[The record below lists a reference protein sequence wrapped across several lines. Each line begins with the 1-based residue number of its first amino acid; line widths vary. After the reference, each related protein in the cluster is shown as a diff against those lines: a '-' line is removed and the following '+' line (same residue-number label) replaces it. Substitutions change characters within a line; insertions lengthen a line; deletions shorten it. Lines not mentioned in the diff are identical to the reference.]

1 MAHDGSPIPAA
12 DMIRRYQQELLELQ
26 KKSVPVVSVSQTK
39 SALDEE
45 FPAPDIEKDL
55 AALQQSTENEAEP
68 AAPQEGVPPFPVSP
82 PTAEMPPAA
91 VPKRD
96 MSMGYLRV
104 YASTGNGVLP
114 VRGARVMIAGQGE
127 DGTESLMQTRFTDES
142 GYTPLFSLPAVNGSY
157 SMSPDNKAPYT
168 YYTVYVYADGFYPV
182 KLSCVPIYGG
192 STSVQP
198 VDLIPV
204 AEGDVPTQRQTII
217 EGAPQNLQ

>member
-1 MAHDGSPIPAA
+1 MAHDGSPIPVA

-26 KKSVPVVSVSQTK
+26 KKSVPVVSVSQTQ

-55 AALQQSTENEAEP
+55 AALQQSAENEAEP

-82 PTAEMPPAA
+82 PTAEMSPAA
-91 VPKRD
+91 APKRD

-104 YASTGNGVLP
+104 YT
-114 VRGARVMIAGQGE
+114 
-127 DGTESLMQTRFTDES
+127 SLMQTRFTDES

-182 KLSCVPIYGG
+182 KLSSVPIYGG

-204 AEGDVPTQRQTII
+204 AEGGDPIQQQTII